1 MGPEVGERGV
11 GEEGQKKG
19 LWSRSSKMQR
29 LVSPAHTGESTYNTL
44 LTFIV
49 CAKGRT

>member
-29 LVSPAHTGESTYNTL
+29 LVSPAHTVGVYLQHSTNIHSL
-44 LTFIV
+44 
-49 CAKGRT
+49 C